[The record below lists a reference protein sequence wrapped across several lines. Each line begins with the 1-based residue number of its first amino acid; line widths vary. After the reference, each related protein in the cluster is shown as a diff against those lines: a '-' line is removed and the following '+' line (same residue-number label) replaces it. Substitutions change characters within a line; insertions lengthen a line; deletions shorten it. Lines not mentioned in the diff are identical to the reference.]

1 MCSFFFASCYSYDQ
15 SRSQNHLDDTKFGGL
30 SSSSEEFTSPIPNQ
44 QMYPNH
50 QFSPTPN
57 NIYQN
62 LPTHPQRSQPMP
74 ILNHHPNHQQ
84 HYGQAQGHH
93 YGGQASQ
100 GQHYGGQVSQGGQY
114 REYRTLP
121 PNHGSRLGGRH
132 AGPASRPGKP
142 DSLGN
147 IIILPKQFEVGLC
160 QGCHNIFDGGAP
172 PDVQHHR
179 QHPPPIHQVCH
190 SRLKSKKS
198 AKGSRTLYPKGRS
211 RKYFTHP

>member
-1 MCSFFFASCYSYDQ
+1 M
-15 SRSQNHLDDTKFGGL
+15 DDTKFGGL

-74 ILNHHPNHQQ
+74 ILNHHHNHQQ
-84 HYGQAQGHH
+84 HYGQAQGQH

-132 AGPASRPGKP
+132 AGGGGQTTGSRPGRP

-160 QGCHNIFDGGAP
+160 QGCHNIFDGGVP
-172 PDVQHHR
+172 PDVQQHHR
-179 QHPPPIHQVCH
+179 QHPPPPPTHQVCH
-190 SRLKSKKS
+190 SGLKFEKS
-198 AKGSRTLYPKGRS
+198 AIKGSPTAIYLKG
-211 RKYFTHP
+211 